1 MRWSALDLLAETMT
15 TAWRRAASLPV
26 EPEQARMWMFGITKL
41 VFANADAADADE
53 CDSPAS
59 YETSAA
65 AR

>member
-1 MRWSALDLLAETMT
+1 MT

-41 VFANADAADADE
+41 VLANADAADADE